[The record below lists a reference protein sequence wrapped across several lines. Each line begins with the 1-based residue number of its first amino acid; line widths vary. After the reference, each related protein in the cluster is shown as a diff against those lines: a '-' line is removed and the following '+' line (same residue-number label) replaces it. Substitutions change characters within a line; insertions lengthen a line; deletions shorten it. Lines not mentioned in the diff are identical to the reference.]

1 MSTSPPAAVQGRPT
15 LRHPLDPDPVRS
27 TKAGA
32 VFACGL
38 MAALTGLL
46 LGGVVP
52 ATVALLLARQ
62 ARRQAYAS
70 GGFLTGAVWV
80 ARGERLAWAGL
91 ALAALAL
98 AVVLV
103 AGLLQAAGGPA
114 GHDFGP
120 EFD

>member
-1 MSTSPPAAVQGRPT
+1 
-15 LRHPLDPDPVRS
+15 
-27 TKAGA
+27 
-32 VFACGL
+32 

-80 ARGERLAWAGL
+80 RRGERLAWAGL

-98 AVVLV
+98 VVVLV
-103 AGLLQAAGGPA
+103 AGLLQATGGVRGARLRAGIRLNATGRACGARLGAGIRLNATAAAPGCGPA
-114 GHDFGP
+114 VV
-120 EFD
+120 